1 MFHILK
7 NKIGLQQNLAKDK
20 MDLNPE
26 EQEIG
31 EVDVLT
37 PKEYQIILYNDDVNT
52 FDHVINCLIR
62 YCDHTLEQA
71 EQCAYIVHYK
81 GKCIVK
87 TGSFQDLEPR
97 CTSLLKAGLSAELV

>member
-26 EQEIG
+26 EQDIG

-37 PKEYQIILYNDDVNT
+37 SKEYQIILYNDDVNT

-81 GKCIVK
+81 GKCVVK

>member
-1 MFHILK
+1 MSTKEKVSEKEIVK
-7 NKIGLQQNLAKDK
+7 T
-20 MDLNPE
+20 DLVHENE
-26 EQEIG
+26 
-31 EVDVLT
+31 
-37 PKEYQIILYNDDVNT
+37 IILYNDDVNT